1 MCLRVHPPQ
10 DKYLHTNCL
19 AALANMSAQFRC
31 LHQYAA
37 QRIIRWGHAE
47 VVQMAQLPLT
57 DRAADKA
64 DDHTVSSWGSLF
76 HPSTQFPYGLFPAL
90 VLF

>member
-1 MCLRVHPPQ
+1 MMELHSTSQFNKYVLCVYPPQ

-37 QRIIRWGHAE
+37 QRIIR
-47 VVQMAQLPLT
+47 
-57 DRAADKA
+57 
-64 DDHTVSSWGSLF
+64 
-76 HPSTQFPYGLFPAL
+76 
-90 VLF
+90 

>member
-1 MCLRVHPPQ
+1 MPTECVVLWMEKPSAERSVLTLNNNSLDPLCVGSDLFVPPPQ

-37 QRIIRWGHAE
+37 QRIIR
-47 VVQMAQLPLT
+47 
-57 DRAADKA
+57 
-64 DDHTVSSWGSLF
+64 
-76 HPSTQFPYGLFPAL
+76 
-90 VLF
+90 